1 MSAAIRAR
9 PEEKTE
15 EDTMNKNLTEL
26 VFVLDKSGSMSGLEK
41 DTIGGFN
48 SMLKKQRKE
57 DGDVVISTV
66 LFDDRMQVLHDR
78 ADLATIK
85 DLTGKDYQV
94 GGSTALL
101 DALGKAIKHISKVQR
116 SLPEDERPAKTMF
129 VITTDGQENS
139 SHDFTYEKIKK
150 MVEKKQEKK
159 QWEFLFLGANMDA
172 ISAAASIG
180 IRADRATNYHCDAV
194 GTAVNYSALSKA
206 VSKFR
211 VCEPGCA
218 DAALSKWDE
227 EVVEDFKARK

>member
-1 MSAAIRAR
+1 M
-9 PEEKTE
+9 KTE
-15 EDTMNKNLTEL
+15 GNIMNKNLTEL

-48 SMLKKQRKE
+48 SMLKKQRRE
-57 DGDVVISTV
+57 TGDVVISTI

-78 ADLATIK
+78 EDLSGIN
-85 DLTGKDYQV
+85 DLTDKDYQV

-101 DALGKAIKHISKVQR
+101 DALGNSIRHINKVQKA
-116 SLPEDERPAKTMF
+116 LPEDERPAKTMF

-139 SHDFTYEKIKK
+139 SHDFTYDKIKK

-172 ISAAASIG
+172 ISAAADIG
-180 IRADRATNYHCDAV
+180 IKADRAANFHCDAI

-211 VCEPGCA
+211 ACAPGCTG
-218 DAALSKWDE
+218 AALKAWDE
-227 EVVEDFKARK
+227 EVVEDFKTRT

>member
-1 MSAAIRAR
+1 
-9 PEEKTE
+9 
-15 EDTMNKNLTEL
+15 MNKNLTEL

-48 SMLKKQRKE
+48 SMLEKQRGE
-57 DGDVVISTV
+57 EGDVVISTV
-66 LFDDRMQVLHDR
+66 LFDDHMQVLHDR
-78 ADLATIK
+78 TDLAGIGN
-85 DLTGKDYQV
+85 LTDKDYTV

-101 DALGKAIKHISKVQR
+101 DALGNSIRHINKVQKA
-116 SLPEDERPAKTMF
+116 LPEDERPAKTMF
-129 VITTDGQENS
+129 IITTDGQENS
-139 SHDFTYEKIKK
+139 SHDFSYEKIRK

-180 IRADRATNYHCDAV
+180 IKANRAANFRCDAV

-211 VCEPGCA
+211 SCEAACA
-218 DAALSKWDE
+218 GAALADWDE
-227 EVVEDFKARK
+227 EVREDYNKRSIESQGFAL

>member
-1 MSAAIRAR
+1 
-9 PEEKTE
+9 
-15 EDTMNKNLTEL
+15 MNKNLTEL

-48 SMLKKQRKE
+48 SMLEKQRKE
-57 DGDVVISTV
+57 TGDVVISTI

-78 ADLATIK
+78 ENLAGIK
-85 DLTGKDYQV
+85 NLTDQDYQV
-94 GGSTALL
+94 GGCTALL
-101 DALGKAIKHISKVQR
+101 DALGKSIKHINKVQKAI
-116 SLPEDERPAKTMF
+116 PEDERPAKTLF

-139 SHDFTYEKIKK
+139 SHEFSYEKIKK

-172 ISAAASIG
+172 ISAAADIG
-180 IRADRATNYHCDAV
+180 IKANRATNFHSDAV

-218 DAALSKWDE
+218 AAALEDWDE
-227 EVVEDFKARK
+227 EVAQDFKARK

>member
-1 MSAAIRAR
+1 
-9 PEEKTE
+9 
-15 EDTMNKNLTEL
+15 MNKNLTEL

-48 SMLKKQRKE
+48 SMLEKQRKE
-57 DGDVVISTV
+57 TGDVVISTI

-78 ADLATIK
+78 ENLAGIK
-85 DLTGKDYQV
+85 NLTDQDYQV
-94 GGSTALL
+94 GGCTALL
-101 DALGKAIKHISKVQR
+101 DALGKSIKHINRVQKTI
-116 SLPEDERPAKTMF
+116 PEDERPAKTMF

-139 SHDFTYEKIKK
+139 SHEFSYEKIKK

-172 ISAAASIG
+172 ISAAADIG
-180 IRADRATNYHCDAV
+180 IKADRASNFHCDAV

-218 DAALSKWDE
+218 AAALKDWDE
-227 EVVEDFKARK
+227 EVAQDYKARK

>member
-1 MSAAIRAR
+1 
-9 PEEKTE
+9 
-15 EDTMNKNLTEL
+15 MNSSLTEL

-48 SMLKKQRKE
+48 SMLDKQRKE

-78 ADLATIK
+78 ESLDRIK
-85 DLTGKDYQV
+85 NLTERDYQV
-94 GGSTALL
+94 GGCTALL
-101 DALGKAIKHISKVQR
+101 DALGKSIRHINKIQK

-129 VITTDGQENS
+129 IITTDGQENS
-139 SHDFTYEKIKK
+139 SHEYSYEKIKK

-172 ISAAASIG
+172 ISAAADIG
-180 IRADRATNYHCDAV
+180 IKADRAANFHCDEL

-206 VSKFR
+206 VSR
-211 VCEPGCA
+211 VRKAAPGCVG
-218 DAALSKWDE
+218 AALRDWDG
-227 EVVEDFKARK
+227 EVKEDFKARK